1 MCLPNQD
8 RPTAMIS
15 STPANP
21 AGELFGTLERDSTL
35 AARVTE
41 QVKQYIVAGQ
51 LRPGDRLPP
60 ERELARQFGVSRTVV
75 REAVRTLTAQG
86 LLEVRAG
93 SGTVVR
99 NPSAGDVAESM
110 ALFLRVG
117 HPGLDLKKIL
127 EVRRM
132 LEVEIAGLAAERR
145 TDADI
150 AAMDANMAEAAQVG
164 DSRDGWLGNDMAFH
178 ALLAQATKN
187 ILFSLLLDSLA
198 DILTSVRRMSFDVPG
213 ASARTQHYHGAVL
226 EQVRRG
232 DPEGARQTMHDHLH
246 EAEETM
252 RAALAI
258 EPPVR
263 PNT

>member
-1 MCLPNQD
+1 M
-8 RPTAMIS
+8 TGSI
-15 STPANP
+15 PAHP
-21 AGELFGTLERDSTL
+21 AGELFETLERDATL

-41 QVKQYIVAGQ
+41 QVKQYIVTGH

-132 LEVEIAGLAAERR
+132 LEVEIAALAAERR

-150 AAMDANMAEAAQVG
+150 AAMDANVAETAAVG
-164 DSRDGWLGNDMAFH
+164 NDREGWVANDMAFH
-178 ALLAQATKN
+178 ALLARATQN
-187 ILFSLLLDSLA
+187 VLFSLLLDSLA
-198 DILTSVRRMSFDVPG
+198 NVLTPVRRMSFDVPG
-213 ASARTQHYHGAVL
+213 ASGRTQHYHGAIL
-226 EQVRRG
+226 EQVRQG
-232 DPEGARQTMHDHLH
+232 DPEGARQAMRDHLV
-246 EAEETM
+246 EAEGTM
-252 RAALAI
+252 RAALALQ
-258 EPPVR
+258 PSVS
-263 PNT
+263 PNS